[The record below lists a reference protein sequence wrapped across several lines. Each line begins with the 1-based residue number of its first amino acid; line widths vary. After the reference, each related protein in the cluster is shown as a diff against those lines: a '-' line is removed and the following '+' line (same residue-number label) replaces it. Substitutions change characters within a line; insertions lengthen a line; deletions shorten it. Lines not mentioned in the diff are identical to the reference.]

1 MISNP
6 GRKVLFWAG
15 VYLTAQFAYV
25 LFDRLY
31 TNWLVW
37 QSIGGA
43 FDFWDVQLGLLP
55 IVAAEVLAVVAAA
68 LLVVWNFWARAKP
81 ATEVSY
87 LFWIGLTIMAFFG
100 PTLVTGLAFY
110 ARGFS
115 PGGYPFE
122 MWLQPAV
129 PFVVGLLMVL
139 TALGMT
145 ITRLNRKVVPAAT

>member
-31 TNWLVW
+31 TSWLLW
-37 QSIGGA
+37 QSISSLG
-43 FDFWDVQLGLLP
+43 FWDMQLRVAP
-55 IVAAEVLAVVAAA
+55 IVAGEVLAVAAA
-68 LLVVWNFWARAKP
+68 AIMVIWNFWVRTKP
-81 ATEVSY
+81 ATEVTY

-110 ARGFS
+110 ARGYS
-115 PGGYPFE
+115 PGGYSFE

-129 PFVVGLLMVL
+129 PFVVGLMMVL

-145 ITRLNRKVVPAAT
+145 IMRLNRRPVPAAT

>member
-31 TNWLVW
+31 TSWLLW
-37 QSIGGA
+37 QSISTLG
-43 FDFWDVQLGLLP
+43 FWDMQLGLAP
-55 IVAAEVLAVVAAA
+55 IVAGEVLAVAAA
-68 LLVVWNFWARAKP
+68 AIMVIWNFWVRTKP
-81 ATEVSY
+81 ATEVTY

-110 ARGFS
+110 ARGYS
-115 PGGYPFE
+115 PGGYSFE

>member
-31 TNWLVW
+31 TSWLLW
-37 QSIGGA
+37 QSISTLG
-43 FDFWDVQLGLLP
+43 FWDMQLGLAP
-55 IVAAEVLAVVAAA
+55 IVAGEVLAVAAA
-68 LLVVWNFWARAKP
+68 AIMVIWNFWVRTKP
-81 ATEVSY
+81 ATEVTY

-110 ARGFS
+110 ARGYS
-115 PGGYPFE
+115 PGGHSFE

-129 PFVVGLLMVL
+129 PFVVGLMMVL

-145 ITRLNRKVVPAAT
+145 IMRLNRRPVPAAT

>member
-31 TNWLVW
+31 TSWLLW
-37 QSIGGA
+37 QSISSLG
-43 FDFWDVQLGLLP
+43 FWDMQLGLAP
-55 IVAAEVLAVVAAA
+55 IVAGEVLALAAA
-68 LLVVWNFWARAKP
+68 AIMVIWNFWVRTKS
-81 ATEVSY
+81 ATEVTY

-110 ARGFS
+110 ARGYS
-115 PGGYPFE
+115 PGGYSFE

-129 PFVVGLLMVL
+129 PFVVGLMMVL

-145 ITRLNRKVVPAAT
+145 IMRLNRRPVPAAT

>member
-31 TNWLVW
+31 TSWLLW
-37 QSIGGA
+37 QSIRALG
-43 FDFWDVQLGLLP
+43 FWDMQLGLAP
-55 IVAAEVLAVVAAA
+55 IVAGEVLAVAAA
-68 LLVVWNFWARAKP
+68 AIMVIWNFWARTKP
-81 ATEVSY
+81 ATEVTY

-110 ARGFS
+110 ARGYS
-115 PGGYPFE
+115 PGGYSFE

-129 PFVVGLLMVL
+129 PFVVGLMMVL

-145 ITRLNRKVVPAAT
+145 IMRLNRRPVPAAT

>member
-31 TNWLVW
+31 TSWLLW
-37 QSIGGA
+37 QSISTLG
-43 FDFWDVQLGLLP
+43 FWDMQLGLAP
-55 IVAAEVLAVVAAA
+55 IVAGEVLAVAAA
-68 LLVVWNFWARAKP
+68 AIMVIWNFWVRTKP
-81 ATEVSY
+81 ATEVTY

-110 ARGFS
+110 ARGYS
-115 PGGYPFE
+115 PGGYSFE

-129 PFVVGLLMVL
+129 PFVVGLMMVL

-145 ITRLNRKVVPAAT
+145 IMRLNRRPVPAAT

>member
-31 TNWLVW
+31 TSWLLW
-37 QSIGGA
+37 QSISALG
-43 FDFWDVQLGLLP
+43 FWDMQLGLAP
-55 IVAAEVLAVVAAA
+55 IVAGEVLAVAAA
-68 LLVVWNFWARAKP
+68 AIMVIWNLWARTKP
-81 ATEVSY
+81 ATEVTY

-110 ARGFS
+110 ARGYS
-115 PGGYPFE
+115 PGGYSFE

-129 PFVVGLLMVL
+129 PFVVGLMMVL

-145 ITRLNRKVVPAAT
+145 IMRLNRRPVAPAT

>member
-31 TNWLVW
+31 TSWLLW
-37 QSIGGA
+37 QSISALG
-43 FDFWDVQLGLLP
+43 FWDMQLGLAP
-55 IVAAEVLAVVAAA
+55 IVAGEVLAVAAA
-68 LLVVWNFWARAKP
+68 AIMVIWNFWVRTKP
-81 ATEVSY
+81 ATEVTY

-110 ARGFS
+110 ARGYS
-115 PGGYPFE
+115 PGGYSFE

-129 PFVVGLLMVL
+129 PFVVGLMMVL

-145 ITRLNRKVVPAAT
+145 IMRLNRRPVAPAT

>member
-31 TNWLVW
+31 TSWLLW
-37 QSIGGA
+37 QSISSLG
-43 FDFWDVQLGLLP
+43 FWDLQLGLAP
-55 IVAAEVLAVVAAA
+55 IVAGEVLAVAAA
-68 LLVVWNFWARAKP
+68 AIMVIWNFWVRTKP
-81 ATEVSY
+81 ATEVTY

-110 ARGFS
+110 ARGYS
-115 PGGYPFE
+115 PGGYSFE

-129 PFVVGLLMVL
+129 PFVVGLMMVL

-145 ITRLNRKVVPAAT
+145 IMRLNRRPVPAAT

>member
-31 TNWLVW
+31 TSWLLW
-37 QSIGGA
+37 QSISALG
-43 FDFWDVQLGLLP
+43 FWDMQLGLAP
-55 IVAAEVLAVVAAA
+55 IVAGEVLAVAAA
-68 LLVVWNFWARAKP
+68 AIMVIWNFWVRTKP
-81 ATEVSY
+81 ATEVTY

-110 ARGFS
+110 ARGYS
-115 PGGYPFE
+115 PGGYSFE

-129 PFVVGLLMVL
+129 PFVVGLMMVL

-145 ITRLNRKVVPAAT
+145 IMRLNRRPVPAAT

>member
-31 TNWLVW
+31 TSWLLW
-37 QSIGGA
+37 QSISTLG
-43 FDFWDVQLGLLP
+43 FWDMQLGLAP
-55 IVAAEVLAVVAAA
+55 IVAGEVLAVAAA
-68 LLVVWNFWARAKP
+68 AIMVIWNFWVRTKL
-81 ATEVSY
+81 ATEVTY

-110 ARGFS
+110 ARGYS
-115 PGGYPFE
+115 PGGYSFE

-129 PFVVGLLMVL
+129 PFVVGLMMVL

-145 ITRLNRKVVPAAT
+145 IMRLNRRPVPAAT

>member
-31 TNWLVW
+31 TSWLLW
-37 QSIGGA
+37 QSISSLG
-43 FDFWDVQLGLLP
+43 FWDMQLGLAP
-55 IVAAEVLAVVAAA
+55 IVAGEVLAVAAA
-68 LLVVWNFWARAKP
+68 AIMVIWNFWVRTKP
-81 ATEVSY
+81 ATEVTY

-110 ARGFS
+110 ARGYS
-115 PGGYPFE
+115 PGGYSFE

-129 PFVVGLLMVL
+129 PFVVGLMMVL

-145 ITRLNRKVVPAAT
+145 IMRLNRRPVPAAT

>member
-31 TNWLVW
+31 TSWLLW
-37 QSIGGA
+37 QSISTLG
-43 FDFWDVQLGLLP
+43 FWDMQLGLAP
-55 IVAAEVLAVVAAA
+55 IVAGEVLAVAAA
-68 LLVVWNFWARAKP
+68 AIMVIWNFWVRTKP
-81 ATEVSY
+81 ATEVTY

-110 ARGFS
+110 ARGYS
-115 PGGYPFE
+115 PGGYSFE

-129 PFVVGLLMVL
+129 PFVVGLMMVL

-145 ITRLNRKVVPAAT
+145 IMRLNRRPVAAAT